1 MQKHNFVPVKFR
13 FSRSELA
20 KKWFKTPRFSIIP
33 QRAARFG
40 LFCASWPE
48 QAIRANIH
56 AQISLTLNR
65 IYTEWYRSKG
75 YNFDITSSTSYDQ
88 YYVHGRTVFD
98 VMVRITDDIFNTYVR
113 KTGTVNPYFTA
124 YCDGKQVTC
133 SGMKQWGTVD
143 RANAGS
149 NALQI
154 LKYYYGNDIEIVR
167 STNIADVP
175 ESYPGSPLREGD
187 SGTAVF
193 TLQRQLNRIAKD
205 YPALGTLTVDG
216 IFGPAMTAT
225 VKRFQKQFG
234 LTADGVVG
242 RATWY
247 KISYIYVSVKDL
259 AELTSEGETSDGI
272 LSDGT
277 WNGTVLRVGS
287 TGSAVEQLQFWLN
300 TIAQYDSAIPSI
312 TVDGIYGS
320 STAAAVRAFQKK
332 YGLTVDGV
340 VGQATWTEVYD
351 QFLSIQSD
359 NGTPNAYP
367 GTPLRQ
373 GDSGQN
379 VRLVQF
385 WLKIAHS
392 FYPSLPNLTV
402 DGIFGSGTAAA
413 VRSFQSYFGLT
424 VDGVVGRTT
433 WNKLHEVYNS
443 IANKLLSPDQRPG
456 DFPGTLRLGSTGTPV
471 RELQYYL
478 YLLGAYNN
486 IIPAVTID
494 GVFGSR
500 TEAAVIAFQKL
511 AGLTADGIVG
521 PATWAAL
528 YQDASVL
535 RLSGPVITVDRLDYP
550 GTPLTIGSEG
560 DAVLYYSL
568 LLERIAYYFD
578 AVQSPGL
585 TSIYTQ
591 ELADATRSFQR
602 LLSLPQTG
610 IVDADTWTAAEALS
624 LQLLA
629 YAPSPDADPAQ
640 GTGYPAYAVQNGS
653 SGPNVL
659 LVQQWLNQLA
669 TLNCGVP
676 FVDESSLFSLIEDG
690 KIRAFQTD
698 NSLASTGTVDQITWD
713 TLRNAARILPPE
725 NSESQNTAQEE

>member
-1 MQKHNFVPVKFR
+1 M
-13 FSRSELA
+13 
-20 KKWFKTPRFSIIP
+20 
-33 QRAARFG
+33 
-40 LFCASWPE
+40 
-48 QAIRANIH
+48 
-56 AQISLTLNR
+56 
-65 IYTEWYRSKG
+65 
-75 YNFDITSSTSYDQ
+75 
-88 YYVHGRTVFD
+88 
-98 VMVRITDDIFNTYVR
+98 
-113 KTGTVNPYFTA
+113 
-124 YCDGKQVTC
+124 
-133 SGMKQWGTVD
+133 
-143 RANAGS
+143 
-149 NALQI
+149 
-154 LKYYYGNDIEIVR
+154 
-167 STNIADVP
+167 
-175 ESYPGSPLREGD
+175 
-187 SGTAVF
+187 
-193 TLQRQLNRIAKD
+193 
-205 YPALGTLTVDG
+205 
-216 IFGPAMTAT
+216 
-225 VKRFQKQFG
+225 
-234 LTADGVVG
+234 
-242 RATWY
+242 
-247 KISYIYVSVKDL
+247 
-259 AELTSEGETSDGI
+259 
-272 LSDGT
+272 
-277 WNGTVLRVGS
+277 
-287 TGSAVEQLQFWLN
+287 
-300 TIAQYDSAIPSI
+300 
-312 TVDGIYGS
+312 
-320 STAAAVRAFQKK
+320 
-332 YGLTVDGV
+332 
-340 VGQATWTEVYD
+340 
-351 QFLSIQSD
+351 
-359 NGTPNAYP
+359 
-367 GTPLRQ
+367 
-373 GDSGQN
+373 
-379 VRLVQF
+379 
-385 WLKIAHS
+385 
-392 FYPSLPNLTV
+392 

-413 VRSFQSYFGLT
+413 VRAFQSYFGLT